1 MVNWVSADLE
11 QTTGRLIGT
20 AIAVHRGLGPG
31 FVESVY
37 HRAMEVELRR
47 RGISHVSEL
56 EVDVWYCGVVVGRHR
71 LDMIAEGGVV
81 LEFKAVQSLDPVHFG
96 QLRAYLKAT
105 ESPVGLLLNFG
116 EARLVAKRVLLRPC
130 SVIPSDPPP
139 PPTLPRFSK
148 GLATSEPS
156 SARPG

>member
-1 MVNWVSADLE
+1 MVTWVSADLE
-11 QTTGRLIGT
+11 KFTGRLIGT

-47 RGISHVSEL
+47 RGIAHVSEL
-56 EVDVWYCGVVVGRHR
+56 EVDVWYDGVVVGRHR

-105 ESPVGLLLNFG
+105 DRPVGLLFNFG
-116 EARLVAKRVLLRPC
+116 EPRLVAKRVLLQGPSSAVR
-130 SVIPSDPPP
+130 SDPPP
-139 PPTLPRFSK
+139 PPTLPRFLD
-148 GLATSEPS
+148 GLATSDPS
-156 SARPG
+156 SA

>member
-11 QTTGRLIGT
+11 EFTGRLIGT

-47 RGISHVSEL
+47 RGIGHVSEL
-56 EVDVWYCGVVVGRHR
+56 EVDVWYGGVVVGRHR

-81 LEFKAVQSLDPVHFG
+81 LEFKAVQALDPVHFG

-105 ESPVGLLLNFG
+105 DRPVGLLFNFG
-116 EARLVAKRVLLRPC
+116 EPRLVARRVILHRPC
-130 SVIPSDPPP
+130 VAIPSDPPP
-139 PPTLPRFSK
+139 PPTLPRFSN

-156 SARPG
+156 SA